1 MLVGG
6 TPDYGAGIAS
16 CVCIVLEEEVA
27 AYLAVH
33 ILQCISCRGSC
44 ISFLGM
50 MYTQL
55 ALPIQNLAAVAAI
68 VLLHQCWN
76 PSQFS

>member
-33 ILQCISCRGSC
+33 ILQR
-44 ISFLGM
+44 
-50 MYTQL
+50 
-55 ALPIQNLAAVAAI
+55 
-68 VLLHQCWN
+68 
-76 PSQFS
+76 